1 MKRVIDIVQEWRR
14 NPDIAYDTYQPVDE
28 QIEWLE
34 QELRFLEN
42 INVYYMQPK
51 CYNILDNH
59 KQEIK
64 QRIKV
69 LKGERE

>member
-28 QIEWLE
+28 NIEWLE
-34 QELRFLEN
+34 NLMEN
-42 INVYYMQPK
+42 MCANVECSSCSYVWYKP
-51 CYNILDNH
+51 
-59 KQEIK
+59 IK
-64 QRIKV
+64 ERIKI